1 MSDHTNFIATIFTH
15 PPTHESAKSAV
26 PADLAAT
33 LLTVATTIA
42 YETAQKIAAKRIQLG
57 DVRQYSQTKTSSVDP
72 VTIVD
77 TLAEEYIVNQLALQR
92 PEDGVIGEE
101 GSDTTSVSGVT
112 WIIDPI
118 DGTVN
123 FIYGQPDSAVSIAAV
138 VNGQPVVGVVCQC
151 NSLDMWVAAQ
161 GYGAWLKPADG
172 NLERLSVTQEQSLQQ
187 ALLATGFSYNAQRR
201 RRQAELLVEVLPQV
215 RDIRRRGSA
224 ALDLCAVASGQVDCF
239 YEYGLNPW
247 DYAAGILIAAE
258 AGAQILM
265 PPISTL
271 GASGALTAAW
281 ARSLDAQFRALLER
295 LPTQI

>member
-1 MSDHTNFIATIFTH
+1 MSDHSNFIATIFAN
-15 PPTHESAKSAV
+15 PTPQEHTNRV
-26 PADLAAT
+26 LTADLAAT

-57 DVRQYSQTKTSSVDP
+57 DLRQYSQTKTSSVDP

-77 TLAEEYIVNQLALQR
+77 TLAEEYIVEQLAAKR

-101 GSDTTSVSGVT
+101 GSDTTSLSGVT
-112 WIIDPI
+112 WIVDPI

-138 VNGQPVVGVVCQC
+138 INGEPVVGVVCQC
-151 NSLDMWVAAQ
+151 NSLDMWAAAQ
-161 GYGAWLKPADG
+161 GYGAWLQHADG
-172 NLERLSVTQEQSLQQ
+172 QIEQLFVTQEQSLQQ

-247 DYAAGILIAAE
+247 DYAAGIVIAAE
-258 AGAQILM
+258 AGAQIHM
-265 PPISTL
+265 PPMSTL

-281 ARSLDAQFRALLER
+281 ARSLDTEYRALLER